1 MPHRKIEK
9 MQLKDGSLGALI
21 RLENHLQTLFLN
33 EERTVFTIRDKEE
46 GTGIAVTQ
54 EEVKS

>member
-1 MPHRKIEK
+1 

-33 EERTVFTIRDKEE
+33 EERRVFTIRDKEE
-46 GTGIAVTQ
+46 DTGIAVTQ
-54 EEVKS
+54 EKVKS